1 MKAMK
6 NVKSICKLCSLL
18 ILFSSFAAYS
28 FSQDDKEARF
38 ESSYKLNHD
47 GKLAFRVYDSDLKVN
62 VWKNNEVKLV
72 GEIIVTGGKT
82 EERESLIQAFKEP
95 EVKSETNF
103 LDINTEFWKNII
115 SIGFVNRI
123 SLKNGKKVSVT
134 KFKAS
139 YTLWIPENI
148 EFELKS
154 KYNDVEIADFAGI
167 FNFDLYD
174 TDIRSGDF
182 GDNSTVIAKYS
193 TIILGN
199 GGNTSFDIYDCD
211 VTAENMKDLE
221 IESKYSTLAFS
232 SVNSVKVQSY
242 DDDFDIQSLSGIQ
255 AKASYSSFLL
265 GGQMKN
271 SGFDLYDSDVKGGS
285 YESLHYSAK
294 YSELIADKIGNLNID
309 VIYDCTLKIDNVD
322 DFTCNESKYDDIYLG
337 VAATSIKM
345 PDVYDIQLIVNKLP
359 QTFSS
364 FTGNFKYGTVTLNA
378 DPLLNYKLSCQK
390 TYGSLNYPKE
400 RFTNKPF
407 LYIEKDSNTQFE
419 NSTAPDA
426 NCEISITAYDLNF
439 TIK

>member
-174 TDIRSGDF
+174 TDIRTGDF

-426 NCEISITAYDLNF
+426 NCEISFTAYDLNF